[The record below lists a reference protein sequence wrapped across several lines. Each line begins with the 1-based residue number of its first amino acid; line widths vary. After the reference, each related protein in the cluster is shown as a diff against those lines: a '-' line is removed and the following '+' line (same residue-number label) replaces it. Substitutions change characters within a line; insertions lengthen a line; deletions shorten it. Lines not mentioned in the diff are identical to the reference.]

1 MSEILPLIEETEEV
15 AAPPATVWKLV
26 SDLPRIAEWSP
37 QVVKTIVNGRPIQ
50 LGSRMFNINRKGL
63 LVWPTRAKVV
73 RFEPQSEIA
82 FRIKDNATI
91 WSFTLEPT
99 EGGTLVTHRREAPHG
114 TTTFSDVAIRKLMG
128 GQKTFQEELRV
139 GMRQTLAGVKA
150 VAEA

>member
-1 MSEILPLIEETEEV
+1 MSEILPLIEETQEV

-37 QVVKTIVNGRPIQ
+37 QVVKTIVKGRPIQ
-50 LGSRMFNINRKGL
+50 LGSRMFNVNRKGL
-63 LVWPTRAKVV
+63 LVWPTRSKVI

-82 FRIKDNATI
+82 FRIKDNATV

-99 EGGTLVTHRREAPHG
+99 ETGTLVTHRREAPDG
-114 TTTFSDVAIRKLMG
+114 ITKFSDLAIRRVMG
-128 GQKTFQEELRV
+128 GQKSFQEELRE
-139 GMRQTLAGVKA
+139 GMRKTLAGVKA